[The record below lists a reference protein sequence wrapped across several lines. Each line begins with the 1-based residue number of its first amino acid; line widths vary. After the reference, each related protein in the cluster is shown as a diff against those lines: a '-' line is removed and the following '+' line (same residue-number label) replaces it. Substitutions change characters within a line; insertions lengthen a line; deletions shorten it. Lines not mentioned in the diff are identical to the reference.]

1 MDFDDKAKNWDTQDR
16 ALRAVAIAGELEM
29 AIEGETY
36 HKALEFGCGT
46 GLVSFNLQ
54 HLLREITLVDSS
66 AEMIKVLKNKIRDS
80 RIRNMAAYTLDI
92 VKGEPL
98 TGRYDLI
105 YMSMALHHIL
115 NTGNLLRTLSGN
127 MDPDGLICIVD
138 LLEMENDFHK
148 SEPDFDGHNGF
159 NPEHL
164 QILLEGAG
172 FMDIEYK
179 TIYEGIKKTEE
190 GEFPY
195 SLFLMTAKKEE

>member
-16 ALRAVAIAGELEM
+16 ALRAVAIAGELEL
-29 AIEGETY
+29 AIAGETY

-66 AEMIKVLKNKIRDS
+66 AEMIRVLKNKIRDS
-80 RIRNMAAYTLDI
+80 RIHNMAAYTLDI

-98 TGRYDLI
+98 PGRYDLI
-105 YMSMALHHIL
+105 YMSMALHHIFD
-115 NTGNLLRTLSGN
+115 TGNLLRTLSAN

-148 SEPDFDGHNGF
+148 SEPDFVGHNGF

-172 FMDIEYK
+172 FIDIEYK
-179 TIYEGIKKTEE
+179 TIYEGVKKTDE

>member
-16 ALRAVAIAGELEM
+16 ALRAVAIAGELEKAM
-29 AIEGETY
+29 AGETY

-54 HLLREITLVDSS
+54 HLLREITLIDSS
-66 AEMIKVLKNKIRDS
+66 PEMIRVLKNKIHDS
-80 RIRNMAAYTLDI
+80 HIHNMAAYTLDI

-98 TGRYDLI
+98 PGRYDLI
-105 YMSMALHHIL
+105 YMSMALHHVFD
-115 NTGNLLRTLSGN
+115 TGNLLRTLSAN
-127 MDPDGLICIVD
+127 MEPDGLICIVD

-148 SEPDFDGHNGF
+148 SEPDFVGHNGF
-159 NPEHL
+159 KPEHL

-172 FMDIEYK
+172 FIDIEYK
-179 TIYEGIKKTEE
+179 TIYEGMKKTEE

>member
-1 MDFDDKAKNWDTQDR
+1 MDFDDKAKKWDTQDR
-16 ALRAVAIAGELEM
+16 GLRAVAIADELEM
-29 AIEGETY
+29 AIAGETY

-66 AEMIKVLKNKIRDS
+66 AEMIKVLKNKIRDN
-80 RIRNMAAYTLDI
+80 RIHNMAAYTLDI
-92 VKGEPL
+92 VKGESLP
-98 TGRYDLI
+98 GRYDLI
-105 YMSMALHHIL
+105 YMSMALHHIFD
-115 NTGNLLRTLSGN
+115 TGKILGTLSVN

-148 SEPDFDGHNGF
+148 SEPDFVGHNGF
-159 NPEHL
+159 KPEHL

-172 FMDIEYK
+172 FVDIK
-179 TIYEGIKKTEE
+179 HRMIYEGVKKADE